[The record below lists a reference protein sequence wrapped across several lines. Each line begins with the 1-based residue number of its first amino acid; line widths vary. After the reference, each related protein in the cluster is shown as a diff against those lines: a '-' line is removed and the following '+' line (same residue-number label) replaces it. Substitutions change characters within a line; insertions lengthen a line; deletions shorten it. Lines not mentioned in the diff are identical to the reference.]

1 MTLEAYNSTVSA
13 TQEQLD
19 NLVLDLLPQQGQ
31 WSEEEYLW
39 LTDHTNRFLEFT
51 DGYIEVLPMPTD
63 AHQTILAA
71 LYQVFFAFMQ
81 AIGGKV
87 LFAPLR
93 LRIRERRFR
102 EPDILLV
109 RDAHDARRQNRF
121 WLGADLVVEIVSP
134 DKPERDL
141 IEKRVAY
148 AEARILEYW
157 IVDPRDETMTVL
169 WLESETY
176 SEHGVFRRGTLAT
189 SRLLEGLTVDVSVVF
204 DVV

>member
-13 TQEQLD
+13 TQAQLD
-19 NLVLDLLPQQGQ
+19 TLILDLLPQQGQ

-39 LTDHTNRFLEFT
+39 LTDHTSRFLEFT

-71 LYQVFFAFMQ
+71 LYQVFFACMQ
-81 AIGGKV
+81 SIGGKV

-93 LRIRERRFR
+93 LRIRERKFR
-102 EPDILLV
+102 EPDIVLV
-109 RDAHDARRQNRF
+109 RDVHDPRRQNRF
-121 WLGADLVVEIVSP
+121 WLGADLVVEIISP

-141 IEKRVAY
+141 IEKRLEY
-148 AEARILEYW
+148 AEAQILEYW
-157 IVDPRDETMTVL
+157 IVDPRDETITVL

-176 SEHGVFRRGTLAT
+176 IEHGIFGRGTLAT
-189 SRLLEGLTVDVSVVF
+189 SRLLAGLTVDVGALF
-204 DVV
+204 DAV